1 MYGYD
6 VFIHQVLECWIGTDR
21 RFTQGMEKGDKMRH
35 FDKFVDTCDNCKKIV
50 RVGSRTGD
58 RILVIPRTEITYN
71 IQIHNPKLDRII
83 PDCIDFG
90 WLCPECYKE
99 LVEPKVK
106 ELMLMDNITD
116 INVKEY
122 K

>member
-1 MYGYD
+1 
-6 VFIHQVLECWIGTDR
+6 
-21 RFTQGMEKGDKMRH
+21 MEKGDKMRH

-58 RILVIPRTEITYN
+58 RILVNPRTELTYN
-71 IQIHNPKLDRII
+71 IQIHNPKLDIG
-83 PDCIDFG
+83 C
-90 WLCPECYKE
+90 LCPECYKE

>member
-1 MYGYD
+1 M
-6 VFIHQVLECWIGTDR
+6 I
-21 RFTQGMEKGDKMRH
+21 
-35 FDKFVDTCDNCKKIV
+35 
-50 RVGSRTGD
+50 
-58 RILVIPRTEITYN
+58 
-71 IQIHNPKLDRII
+71 
-83 PDCIDFG
+83 FG
-90 WLCPECYKE
+90 CLCPECYKE